1 MNTMPKEWLD
11 FLREQ
16 YPEGSRVQLRS
27 MSSDPRP
34 LEPGCMG
41 TLVHIDESGKFQVK
55 WDDGRYLGVV
65 IGEDSFSVFQ
75 PEPATLKLYMPM
87 TAEIYERN
95 EWGDLDDDSIPLDGR
110 ELLAHRG
117 DILDAL
123 IKNRTPEESERG
135 LMHWYNESDS
145 VNIKVRS
152 AVFTAEERNG
162 QLWGVAECKVAGP
175 LTPSELFALKE
186 FITGQAADGWG
197 EGFEQR
203 EIHVGD
209 GTMYVHL
216 WDSDRSWD
224 VQTEEERFAPKVAE
238 GLPEMCFS
246 VLPDTGQL
254 ICIKRGES
262 GYYPSDWSTRDKER
276 NIQIADDGNESLGV
290 TPAQRQAMEMGS
302 MFGWDLPG
310 ADPKN
315 YEAREKQEPPQ
326 MGGMTLA

>member
-1 MNTMPKEWLD
+1 MNNMPKEWLE
-11 FLREQ
+11 FLRQQ
-16 YPEGSRVQLRS
+16 YPEGSRIQLRS
-27 MSSDPRP
+27 MASDPRP
-34 LEPGCMG
+34 PEPGSMG
-41 TLVHIDESGKFQVK
+41 TLVHIDEGGKFHVK

-110 ELLAHRG
+110 ELRAHAG

-123 IKNRTPEESERG
+123 IKNRAPEESERG

-162 QLWGVAECKVAGP
+162 KLWGVAECRVLEP

-186 FITGQAADGWG
+186 YITGQASDAWG

-216 WDSDRSWD
+216 WDSDNWD
-224 VQTEEERFAPKVAE
+224 IQTEEERFAPRVAE

-246 VLPDTGQL
+246 VLADTGQL

-262 GYYPSDWSTRDKER
+262 GYYPSDWSTKDKER

-302 MFGWDLPG
+302 MFGWELSG

-315 YEAREKQEPPQ
+315 YEAQEKLEPIQ
-326 MGGMTLA
+326 MGGMSLD